1 MRLIVIGREGQL
13 ARALRERGAAQ
24 GVEIVALGR
33 PELDLASPETIA
45 AALAGVSGDA
55 LVNAAAYTAVDR
67 AEAEEELATRIN
79 GAGAGA
85 LAAWAAA
92 RGLPFLHLSTDYVF
106 GAASGPHRESDQPA
120 PLGAY
125 GRSKLAG
132 ERAVAAAH
140 PGAVIF
146 RTSWVYAP
154 FGGNFVGAM
163 LRLAETRDEIG
174 VVDDQRG
181 CPTSAIDLADALIAA
196 ARKRLEAPGDS
207 ALAGIFHMAGAGAAS
222 WADLA
227 EEIFAASARLGGP
240 IARVRRIATADYP
253 TPARRPADSRLDQT
267 KLADAYGLT
276 LPPWRGSVAN
286 CVARLLEERKRS

>member
-1 MRLIVIGREGQL
+1 
-13 ARALRERGAAQ
+13 
-24 GVEIVALGR
+24 
-33 PELDLASPETIA
+33 
-45 AALAGVSGDA
+45 
-55 LVNAAAYTAVDR
+55 
-67 AEAEEELATRIN
+67 
-79 GAGAGA
+79 
-85 LAAWAAA
+85 
-92 RGLPFLHLSTDYVF
+92 
-106 GAASGPHRESDQPA
+106 
-120 PLGAY
+120 
-125 GRSKLAG
+125 
-132 ERAVAAAH
+132 
-140 PGAVIF
+140 
-146 RTSWVYAP
+146 
-154 FGGNFVGAM
+154 M